1 MKIKSLYYETHV
13 TFLPDFERLPQIQ
26 AIAKQYGF
34 HMGKLLLLKKEDQE
48 SHKDMFFTDRKPSFT
63 EAEFNMRRFI
73 AAAKKAGFE
82 PIRYKI
88 EDCVLDSKIE
98 DTLKVIHA

>member
-1 MKIKSLYYETHV
+1 MKIKSLYFETHV
-13 TFLPDFERLPQIQ
+13 TFEPDFERLSQIQ

-34 HMGKLLLLKKEDQE
+34 HMGKLLLLKKEDE
-48 SHKDMFFTDRKPSFT
+48 SSHKDMFFTDRKPSFS
-63 EAEFNMRRFI
+63 EAKDNMSQFMT
-73 AAAKKAGFE
+73 AAIKAGFQ

-98 DTLKVIHA
+98 DVMEVLHA